1 MYVQEDLLTKTLNK
15 MAFISRQEE
24 KHCFTACSEDKVN
37 EGLCDCTNKMKT
49 TKPLPKTVAI
59 DRQKDYVCKDEIY
72 CNWYECP
79 SCKSDYVRSGDNF
92 CSNCGCKFEWSGHYC

>member
-1 MYVQEDLLTKTLNK
+1 MEKDNLPNQTSAN
-15 MAFISRQEE
+15 EE
-24 KHCFTACSEDKVN
+24 SMLE
-37 EGLCDCTNKMKT
+37 
-49 TKPLPKTVAI
+49 TVAI

-92 CSNCGCKFEWSGHYC
+92 CSNCGCKFKWSGYYC